1 MRDARIV
8 MAMMSIKRRCT
19 CTAPRNHLKASKQ
32 NDHSEFHW
40 YSPRRWYDRTAVV
53 VCVFVGKSAVWL
65 VNVAIGGLQ
74 F

>member
-32 NDHSEFHW
+32 NDHSEFH
-40 YSPRRWYDRTAVV
+40 
-53 VCVFVGKSAVWL
+53 
-65 VNVAIGGLQ
+65 
-74 F
+74 